1 MEEKAAALRRLS
13 RQWADKFPK
22 IDVEYQEKARA
33 MEESAEVL
41 RKLLAE
47 RET

>member
-1 MEEKAAALRRLS
+1 MSPLPTALRRLS

-22 IDVEYQEKARA
+22 IEVEYQEKARA